1 MWRQDRG
8 QQKKKKWFLLLLAC
22 AVLMGYGLFF
32 TERIVKPAISSIGE
46 LKAKTMM
53 IQIVN
58 EVVREKY
65 ESGSNFGDLLDIR
78 TDEAGKITLVQANSS
93 AMNLLSYDL
102 AWEIQQRLKSIG
114 EEKVKIP
121 IGSVLGNQIL
131 SQTGP
136 SVKLKVLPLGTTKID
151 FITELTEAGINQT
164 KYKVYLEVINTAK
177 VVVPF
182 SENQIQVET
191 TLLVAEA
198 VILGEIPES
207 YVQVPDRDIL
217 DGMDLDAN

>member
-8 QQKKKKWFLLLLAC
+8 QQKKRKWFILMLIC
-22 AVLMGYGLFF
+22 AVLIGYGILF
-32 TERIVKPAISSIGE
+32 TDRVVKPAIASIGE
-46 LKAKTMM
+46 IRAKSMM
-53 IQIVN
+53 VQVVN

-65 ESGSNFGDLLDIR
+65 ETGNGFSDLLDIR

-93 AMNLLSYDL
+93 AMNRLSYDI
-102 AWEIQQRLKSIG
+102 AWEIQQRLKNLD
-114 EEKVKIP
+114 EEQVKIP

-136 SVKLKVLPLGTTKID
+136 WVKLKILPLGTTKID
-151 FITELTEAGINQT
+151 FMTEFTEAGINQT
-164 KYKVYLEVINTAK
+164 KYKIYLEVINTAK

-182 SENQIQVET
+182 SEEEIQVET

-198 VILGEIPES
+198 VILGEIPDS

-217 DGMDLDAN
+217 DGMDLDSN

>member
-1 MWRQDRG
+1 M
-8 QQKKKKWFLLLLAC
+8 LIC
-22 AVLMGYGLFF
+22 TVLIGYGVLF
-32 TERIVKPAISSIGE
+32 TDRVVKPAIASIGE
-46 LKAKTMM
+46 IRAKSMM
-53 IQIVN
+53 VQVVN

-65 ESGSNFGDLLDIR
+65 ETGNGFSDLLDIR

-93 AMNLLSYDL
+93 AMNRLSYDI
-102 AWEIQQRLKSIG
+102 AWEIQQRLKNLD
-114 EEKVKIP
+114 EEQVKIP

-136 SVKLKVLPLGTTKID
+136 WVKLKILPLGTTKID
-151 FITELTEAGINQT
+151 FMTEFTEAGINQT
-164 KYKVYLEVINTAK
+164 KYKIYLEVINTAK

-182 SENQIQVET
+182 SEEEIQVET

-198 VILGEIPES
+198 VILGEIPDS

-217 DGMDLDAN
+217 DGMDLDSN